1 MKIQKVK
8 TGEREREEN
17 IRLSVL
23 VILVCLQK
31 EKIGGSKIFDR
42 CKRKRM
48 GIKCVENVWGLIKEG
63 LLLVCRCNMQV
74 ITCGGRQKNADYL
87 V

>member
-1 MKIQKVK
+1 VKIQKVK

-63 LLLVCRCNMQV
+63 LLACLP
-74 ITCGGRQKNADYL
+74 L
-87 V
+87 